1 MTKFEAGK
9 IYLDFT
15 GQAVEIVKVNEKNIW
30 YRYCD
35 FYGNPNEKNPIWR
48 AKLHRESMI
57 GRYEYATVKGGVKV
71 PRGSH
76 NMYSDHPIT
85 LEWRLYRETTS
96 FVYEI

>member
-15 GQAVEIVKVNEKNIW
+15 CQAVEIVKVNEKNIW

-48 AKLHRESMI
+48 AKLHRDWA

-71 PRGSH
+71 QRGKH
-76 NMYSDHPIT
+76 NMYSDNPIT
-85 LEWRLYRETTS
+85 LEWRQYKKIDS